1 MAKPAGIPLP
11 LAEATFHQYAL
22 MEQWGLGDLDKSG
35 IAEMT
40 FPGRALA
47 KKKASLKRQA
57 RKK

>member
-1 MAKPAGIPLP
+1 LP
-11 LAEATFHQYAL
+11 LAEATFQQYAL
-22 MEQWGLGDLDKSG
+22 MEQWGLGEWDKSG

-47 KKKASLKRQA
+47 KKKAARKRQA